1 MYNEGETER
10 ERPIQAASPIVS
22 PGRGR
27 GRPRGG
33 GGFAGN
39 NFLIFLFLKN
49 FLEKSSFYENI
60 LFFFDLKEI
69 FTTFNKFFSRE
80 IKVLE
85 VVEVVQ
91 RVQLRLP

>member
-49 FLEKSSFYENI
+49 FLDKSSIFSKYTIFLILKKYLEHSINI
-60 LFFFDLKEI
+60 FFLVK
-69 FTTFNKFFSRE
+69 
-80 IKVLE
+80 
-85 VVEVVQ
+85 
-91 RVQLRLP
+91 

>member
-33 GGFAGN
+33 GGGFAGN
-39 NFLIFLFLKN
+39 NFLIFLFLN
-49 FLEKSSFYENI
+49 DFLEKSSIFENT
-60 LFFFDLKEI
+60 LFFYFKEI
-69 FTTFNKFFSRE
+69 FTTFNIFFLV
-80 IKVLE
+80 K
-85 VVEVVQ
+85 
-91 RVQLRLP
+91 

>member
-39 NFLIFLFLKN
+39 DFSIFLFLKN
-49 FLEKSSFYENI
+49 FLEKKFY
-60 LFFFDLKEI
+60 FQV
-69 FTTFNKFFSRE
+69 S
-80 IKVLE
+80 E

>member
-39 NFLIFLFLKN
+39 NFLIFLFLNN
-49 FLEKSSFYENI
+49 FLEKSSIFENT
-60 LFFFDLKEI
+60 LFFYFKEI
-69 FTTFNKFFSRE
+69 FITFNIFFSLE

-91 RVQLRLP
+91 RAQLRLP

>member
-60 LFFFDLKEI
+60 LFF
-69 FTTFNKFFSRE
+69 
-80 IKVLE
+80 
-85 VVEVVQ
+85 
-91 RVQLRLP
+91 

>member
-60 LFFFDLKEI
+60 LFFL
-69 FTTFNKFFSRE
+69 S
-80 IKVLE
+80 
-85 VVEVVQ
+85 
-91 RVQLRLP
+91 